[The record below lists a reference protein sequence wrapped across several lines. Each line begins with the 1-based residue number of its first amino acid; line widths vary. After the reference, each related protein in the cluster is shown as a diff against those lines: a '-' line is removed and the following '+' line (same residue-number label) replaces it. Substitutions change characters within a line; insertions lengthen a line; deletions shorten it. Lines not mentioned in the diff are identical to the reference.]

1 VTSPRFEAA
10 RRALSRQVEAPL
22 TPASHTE
29 ARVAAKQVG
38 PYNRAVASVPPLQ
51 PVALPDSQS

>member
-38 PYNRAVASVPPLQ
+38 PYNRAVASVPPLATRC
-51 PVALPDSQS
+51 PSR